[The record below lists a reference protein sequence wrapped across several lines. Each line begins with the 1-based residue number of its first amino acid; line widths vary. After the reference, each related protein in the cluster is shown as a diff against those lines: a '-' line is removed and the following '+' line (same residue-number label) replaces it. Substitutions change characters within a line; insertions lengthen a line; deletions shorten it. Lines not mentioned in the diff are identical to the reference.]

1 MQGWGLQCPGAVLL
15 NPGAAPPP
23 GLQLLPVELWE
34 RLCQHRAESKGE
46 PGLGGL
52 GTCPSQQRAGARDF
66 PAVLGV
72 AQPLPLARC
81 LQLVLGWRGHSQ
93 GCRGT
98 GSWRAPAP
106 FVGFMAAVGR
116 GSPVPLATPCVVGA
130 ARRSHYRGQAVVVAV
145 TPSVLAPA
153 RPKGLC
159 MQRSLS
165 HGHSGMGTAL
175 GSCIPLSTR
184 IPPGAG
190 APIAVPSWWRCPSNP
205 SELPPGG
212 NCSSSPELVFAP
224 TPPCKP
230 APASPSPACLPF
242 LTGRRRRRRRRRLR
256 ARSGRS
262 KERAW
267 EPGERGAAAQRDGTG
282 QDGRAQLSLPPGT
295 AWGGQQQPRAGGFA
309 PCTLIQHRPHV
320 SVCSA
325 SSASHGGT
333 QELSPAAGSCLRA
346 GCWGCCGHLGDPAAV
361 PRGAVAMRRARGRG
375 AAVPRAGQRGH
386 NCPVGPRGWGHQGMG
401 AGRGRWHPEK
411 PQRGLAMPVMPP
423 EMSR

>member
-1 MQGWGLQCPGAVLL
+1 MPQSAAGRGKGFPCCPWSG
-15 NPGAAPPP
+15 PAPALGPMFTACFGVARTLP
-23 GLQLLPVELWE
+23 GLQRDRQLASPSS
-34 RLCQHRAESKGE
+34 LCGLHGSCGVREPRA
-46 PGLGGL
+46 PGHPLHGGR
-52 GTCPSQQRAGARDF
+52 CEA
-66 PAVLGV
+66 
-72 AQPLPLARC
+72 LPLSGAD
-81 LQLVLGWRGHSQ
+81 GGGGGHPISA
-93 GCRGT
+93 GT
-98 GSWRAPAP
+98 S
-106 FVGFMAAVGR
+106 
-116 GSPVPLATPCVVGA
+116 TP
-130 ARRSHYRGQAVVVAV
+130 Q
-145 TPSVLAPA
+145 
-153 RPKGLC
+153 GLC
-159 MQRSLS
+159 TQRSLS

-267 EPGERGAAAQRDGTG
+267 EPGERGTAAQRDGTG

-401 AGRGRWHPEK
+401 AGRGRWHPEM

-423 EMSR
+423 EISR